1 MLDVIF
7 SWNALQIL
15 MWVLYVPSCLG
26 LILIVLLQKGK
37 GSGFAG
43 AFGVGPG
50 SDAVFG
56 PRATKSLPV
65 KLTYTFATIFIVLAL
80 TLSMIEGRVTRG
92 TAPRLVAEEE
102 LSEMGEGA
110 LKDMG
115 LGTAYDD
122 ETGEE
127 AVEPASDAP
136 AEAAVV
142 PAPDAPAGEVTVE
155 PVAIDPVVAPEP
167 VPVADV
173 PAETPVEGEA
183 DIEPDVTGQ
192 PES

>member
-1 MLDVIF
+1 MLDMIF

-65 KLTYTFATIFIVLAL
+65 KLTYAFATIFIVLAL

-102 LSEMGEGA
+102 LSDIGEGA

-115 LGTAYDD
+115 LGTAYDA
-122 ETGEE
+122 ETGVE
-127 AVEPASDAP
+127 AVEPTPEAP
-136 AEAAVV
+136 AEEAV
-142 PAPDAPAGEVTVE
+142 AIETETTE
-155 PVAIDPVVAPEP
+155 PVAE
-167 VPVADV
+167 PVADV
-173 PAETPVEGEA
+173 PEETPAEGEA
-183 DIEPDVTGQ
+183 DIAADVAGQ